1 MKTYDVTEAAAYC
14 KCHPETIREH
24 IREGRL
30 NASKPGRKYCITRP
44 ALDAFLSEQE
54 NMQLQASLKSR
65 SEEKCL
71 KLKDYIAVG
80 TVFGTLT
87 LQHPAEKEL
96 DALLVQKTKN
106 QLKN

>member
-1 MKTYDVTEAAAYC
+1 MNTYDVEEAAAYC

-30 NASKPGRKYCITRP
+30 NASKPGRKYCITQR
-44 ALDAFLSEQE
+44 ALDAFLSNQE
-54 NMQLQASLKSR
+54 NEQLQASLANR

-80 TVFGTLT
+80 TVSGTLT

-96 DALLVQKTKN
+96 DALLAQKTKN
-106 QLKN
+106 QPKN